1 MDKIVEYNTGNI
13 SKYQSGNPLKR
24 YLVKRFDERL
34 MQLLAELDSRIQINT
49 RGGQIR
55 LLDAGCGEGFLS
67 KQIKEHFPDW
77 KVIGLDG
84 AEEAIDL
91 ARAFHKGIDF
101 KVGSIYKLPF
111 KDKSFDIVVC
121 SEVLE
126 HLDRPYD
133 ALRELKRVTDG
144 ALLLTVPHEPWFRLG
159 NLAAFHNVATLGNP
173 IDHVN
178 HWGFNDFEEFAEEVL
193 QGFLCRCMKSFPWSI
208 CLALRD
214 S

>member
-67 KQIKEHFPDW
+67 KQIKEHFPGW

-91 ARAFHKGIDF
+91 ARDFHKGIDF

-159 NLAAFHNVATLGNP
+159 NLVAFHNVATLGNP

-178 HWGFNDFEEFAEEVL
+178 HWGFNAFKEFTGEIL
-193 QGFLCRCMKSFPWSI
+193 QGFSCRCMKSFPWSI